1 MKIGKRLIEH
11 DSPAYVIAEIGLN
24 HNGDMELA
32 KKLIKE
38 AKRCGADAVKFQKRF
53 PDECVPENKKG
64 EIRSTPWG
72 QMTYLEYRHRVEF
85 NKKEYDEINDFCKK
99 ENIDWFV
106 SVWDMSS
113 IDFIE
118 KYNPIAVKI
127 PSDKMNDYDFLKK
140 VKKLKCPII
149 MSSGGS
155 NYNILDEAIDL
166 LGTDNNALLQC
177 TSIYPC
183 ETNELNLSVIKNFAE
198 RYKITSGLSSHHTS
212 PIFGAFSLAYG
223 SKIVEQHFTLN
234 RAFWGSD
241 QSMSLEPRGLE
252 LSIKYIRAFEA
263 SKGTGVKEIYEK
275 EKQVLS
281 RTVGR

>member
-1 MKIGKRLIEH
+1 MKIGKILIEH

-53 PDECVPENKKG
+53 PDECVPEDKKD

-85 NKKEYDEINDFCKK
+85 NEKEYDEINDFCKK

-106 SVWDMSS
+106 SVWDISS
-113 IDFIE
+113 IDFIK

-140 VKKLKCPII
+140 VKNLECPII

-155 NYNILDEAIDL
+155 DYNILDAAIDL
-166 LGTDNNALLQC
+166 LGSDNNALLQC

-183 ETNELNLSVIKNFAE
+183 ETNELNLSVIKDFAE
-198 RYKITSGLSSHHTS
+198 RYNIISGLSSHHTS

-223 SKIVEQHFTLN
+223 SKIVEQHFTIN

-252 LSIKYIRAFEA
+252 LLIKYIRAFEA
-263 SKGTGVKEIYEK
+263 SKGTGIKEIYEK
-275 EKQVLS
+275 EKKVLS

>member
-1 MKIGKRLIEH
+1 MKIGKRLIER

-113 IDFIE
+113 IDFIK

-127 PSDKMNDYDFLKK
+127 PSDKMNDYDFLRK

-198 RYKITSGLSSHHTS
+198 RYKIISGLSSHHTS